1 MESQDLEEGAAS
13 DGGDLEGFMNM
24 VESELGCQLLFSYF
38 SQNRQLNLKDLESY
52 GHIVLAWSA

>member
-1 MESQDLEEGAAS
+1 M
-13 DGGDLEGFMNM
+13 GGDLEGFMNV
-24 VESELGCQLLFSYF
+24 VEFELGCQLLFSYF